1 MVARICAR
9 RIGALG
15 SLLLVGL
22 GAGPHPASAQWS
34 AKVSVREEAGI
45 RRTSFP
51 ARIRTEIPEGRLGY
65 VSQVRLSDG
74 ASEVPSQ
81 GTAWSTWPDGS
92 IRDLEVDFN
101 LSIGPLEERTLQLF
115 YGPDVSATAAVTR
128 GLLPRDGEEGI
139 EIGRVRLHRVG
150 SPLLASVAYRE
161 EAIGRGRNGI
171 SIVERSGI
179 RRDARE
185 IMWEPFEILKGGP
198 ITALVRY
205 RGRVTLSGGNPADI
219 TLDVEMP
226 NSKSW
231 LKLSLEVSD
240 PGERVGHI
248 SIETPL
254 DLGAYPW
261 TWDVATPNGTYGA
274 FRDPT
279 GSVLFSRT
287 VGGERPG
294 AWEVRAGAAGSEQ
307 LYEQSRPGDERPS
320 PTWIHFTGPDE
331 AVAFAVEPGA
341 EAAGT
346 IEAWLAGTGQTT
358 VGFRSEE
365 PATRHAITIYQH
377 YVAPPVPIG
386 AATSPASILSPLVVT
401 VE

>member
-1 MVARICAR
+1 MEARICPR
-9 RIGALG
+9 RLAALG
-15 SLLLVGL
+15 PLLLVGL
-22 GAGPHPASAQWS
+22 GVGPHHALAQWS
-34 AKVSVREEAGI
+34 ANVSVREEAGI

-51 ARIRTEIPEGRLGY
+51 AHIRMEVPEGRLGY
-65 VSQVRLSDG
+65 VSQIRLSDG

-92 IRDLEVDFN
+92 IRDVEIDFN
-101 LSIGPLEERTLQLF
+101 LSIGPLEERSLELR

-128 GLLPRDGEEGI
+128 GLLPRDAEEGI

-161 EAIGRGRNGI
+161 EAIGQGRNGI

-185 IMWEPFEILKGGP
+185 ITWEPFEILKGGP

-205 RGRVTLSGGNPADI
+205 RGRLTLSGGNPADI

-231 LKLSLEVSD
+231 LKLSLDVSD
-240 PGERVGHI
+240 PGARVGHV

-261 TWDVATPNGTYGA
+261 TWDFATPNGTYGA

-287 VGGERPG
+287 VGGARPG
-294 AWEVRAGAAGSEQ
+294 TWEVRAGTAGSERP
-307 LYEQSRPGDERPS
+307 YEQSRPGEERPS
-320 PTWIHFTGPDE
+320 PTWIHFAGPDE
-331 AVAFAVEPGA
+331 AVAFAVEPSA
-341 EAAGT
+341 EATGT
-346 IEAWLAGTGQTT
+346 IEVWLAGTGQTT

-365 PATRHAITIYQH
+365 PATRHSITIYQH